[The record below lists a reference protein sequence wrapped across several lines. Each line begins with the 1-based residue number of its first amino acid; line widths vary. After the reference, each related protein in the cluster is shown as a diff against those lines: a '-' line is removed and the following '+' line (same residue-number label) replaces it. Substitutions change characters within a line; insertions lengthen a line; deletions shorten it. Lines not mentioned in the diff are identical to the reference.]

1 MPTEVRVLSAVREVP
16 REHHC
21 SPDQENQD
29 CGYPQVLDD
38 PQSTQGWPRSAPTGR
53 HPRETTDAQETSR
66 AARSSHVSR
75 RTTRRGVL
83 DATGVGPRA
92 GQLSDTFSGACAE
105 RFLGDHEHGRTEFV
119 SKIICATVT
128 DDQHAVGIRPAA
140 WRQEMQ
146 QFAHGALCALN
157 LSKRQGPSAG
167 FLAHHPQCVQR
178 CARTTSS
185 GVASAK
191 SSISESRT
199 AMTESTNADP
209 SPSRNT

>member
-1 MPTEVRVLSAVREVP
+1 MKHDQRRIDPGLESGEDLTAAGYIQTKSLLDHDAL
-16 REHHC
+16 HC
-21 SPDQENQD
+21 RTGE
-29 CGYPQVLDD
+29 CFRGEDD
-38 PQSTQGWPRSAPTGR
+38 TGI
-53 HPRETTDAQETSR
+53 
-66 AARSSHVSR
+66 
-75 RTTRRGVL
+75 
-83 DATGVGPRA
+83 GPPA
-92 GQLSDTFSGACAE
+92 GQFSDTFSGACAE

-140 WRQEMQ
+140 WRQEIQ